1 MPCVY
6 VSMVCCQEPPS
17 LSRLVFSVPYG
28 LKPVDLGSS
37 TVVKNIS
44 PFGLS
49 FLSLH
54 LLFICEFL
62 TSLGRLLSVCLQ
74 VLDF

>member
-6 VSMVCCQEPPS
+6 VSMVCRQEPPS

-28 LKPVDLGSS
+28 LRPVDLGSS

-49 FLSLH
+49 FLCLH
-54 LLFICEFL
+54 LLFICKFL

>member
-1 MPCVY
+1 MFPWSAAKYLPASPAHVQLAIWFET
-6 VSMVCCQEPPS
+6 SG
-17 LSRLVFSVPYG
+17 LNPY
-28 LKPVDLGSS
+28 

-44 PFGLS
+44 PFGLA
-49 FLSLH
+49 FLCLH

-62 TSLGRLLSVCLQ
+62 TSLSRLLSVCLQ